1 MEGLKMPEWSIAQ
14 KVAVIIPA
22 YNEAATLDRTIKQL
36 RAAAADAQ
44 GAFCII
50 VVDDGSEDETGQIAR
65 DAGADRVVRH
75 VVNLGL
81 GAAVRTGLRA
91 ARQSGA
97 DVVVKIDADG
107 QHEPADIA
115 RLIRPILDD
124 EADLVYGN
132 RFAGIEYRMPIVR
145 RLGNRMFTW
154 LMRRL
159 TGWPLR
165 DSQPGIFATSAGF
178 LDGFRLPGNYN
189 YTQQILLDAYHRGLR
204 FSHVPVTFRER
215 TSGRSFVSYR
225 YPFKVGK
232 QILLL
237 LVSLNPLK
245 VFVPIGLIFIGIG
258 TVILGLDFV
267 EFLRSGQGKPVQR
280 PFGVLGFGLFGLQTV
295 FFGLL
300 GHLVVTN
307 RRD

>member
-1 MEGLKMPEWSIAQ
+1 MLNNAGSL
-14 KVAVIIPA
+14 VIMVPA
-22 YNEAATLDRTIKQL
+22 FNEEATIRRTIEHLKD
-36 RAAAADAQ
+36 AASAHAGHASV
-44 GAFCII
+44 I
-50 VVDDGSEDETGQIAR
+50 VIDDGSTDGTADLAR
-65 DAGADRVVRH
+65 AAGADRVVGH
-75 VVNLGL
+75 PSNLGL
-81 GAAVRTGLRA
+81 GAAVRTGLKA
-91 ARQSGA
+91 ARQAGA
-97 DVVVKIDADG
+97 DVVVKLDADG
-107 QHEPADIA
+107 QHDPADIA

-132 RFAGIEYRMPIVR
+132 RFAGIEYRMPLVR
-145 RLGNRMFTW
+145 RLGNRTFTA

-159 TGWPLR
+159 TRWPLR
-165 DSQPGIFATSAGF
+165 DSQPGIFAASAGF
-178 LDGFRLPGNYN
+178 LDGFRLPGDYN

-204 FSHVPVTFRER
+204 FTHVPVTFRER

-232 QILLL
+232 QILLM

-245 VFVPIGLIFIGIG
+245 VFVPVGLIFIGIG
-258 TVILGLDFV
+258 AVILGVDLIEYF
-267 EFLRSGQGKPVQR
+267 RQGRGNPVRR

-300 GHLVVTN
+300 GHLVITN